1 MRLIIKIAIIYAL
14 ISFFVF
20 LIGGYINYT
29 VMSREIDK
37 EQRYF
42 LNDRL
47 NRVIPWIEKREFKET
62 VVRNKL
68 KVQPLAELREETE
81 KVYSDTLVM
90 HADLE
95 RIEPH
100 LKLDVIKNINGR
112 SYKIMLYDLIVES
125 DDIEDVV
132 RETMIKTY
140 LILLGAMLLLSFIVS
155 YYLFRPFNTTLE
167 AIKNF
172 SLKSQRGLKLSKPST
187 REFKK
192 LNSFIEEMTGQVS
205 RDYKALKEFS
215 ENASHEL
222 QTPLSIA
229 NGKLELLLSFPNLE
243 QEQIELISSAQNALK
258 RLSKTNNS
266 LSLLTKIENKEFS
279 DFEKVNFSDLVQNIL
294 NEFNELIELKSIDIS
309 TGIRSDVE
317 VLGNKVLLEILV
329 SNLLNNAVRHNRE
342 EGYISVELVDD
353 FCLIENSGTDVNVAP
368 EKLFQRFKKG
378 SEHPDSSGLGLSIVQ
393 MICDQ
398 HGFDVEYKVKD
409 KHHSL
414 KVSFT
419 KS

>member
-47 NRVIPWIEKREFKET
+47 NRVIAWIEKREFKET

-68 KVQPLAELREETE
+68 KVQPLSEFIEETE

-140 LILLGAMLLLSFIVS
+140 LILLGAMLILSFLVS

-172 SLKSQRGLKLSKPST
+172 SLKSQRGLKLSNPTT

-229 NGKLELLLSFPNLE
+229 KGKLELLLSFPNLE

-279 DFEKVNFSDLVQNIL
+279 DFEKVNFSNLIQNIL

-309 TGIRSDVE
+309 TGLKSDVE

-342 EGYISVELVDD
+342 AGYISVELVDD

-368 EKLFQRFKKG
+368 EELFGRFKKG
-378 SEHPDSSGLGLSIVQ
+378 TEHPDSSGLGLSIVQ

-398 HGFDVEYKVKD
+398 HGFDVEYKIKD